1 MTDTCPM
8 YATLIL
14 TVVHEVPSQDLV
26 SNRYCVGF
34 SLDDPR
40 FQGFDID
47 RWAEPEM
54 RAILMRS
61 LIDEWTER
69 ALGIIGCE
77 EISGSV
83 QWQQPATTTQEGN

>member
-1 MTDTCPM
+1 M
-8 YATLIL
+8 YVNLIL

-26 SNRYCVGF
+26 ANRYCVGF
-34 SLDDPR
+34 SLEDPL
-40 FQGFDID
+40 FYGFDID

-61 LIDEWTER
+61 LCEDWAEG
-69 ALGIIGCE
+69 ALVITGCE

-83 QWQQPATTTQEGN
+83 QWGSCVASND

>member
-14 TVVHEVPSQDLV
+14 TVVHEVPSEELV
-26 SNRYCVGF
+26 ANRYCVGF
-34 SLDDPR
+34 SLDDPL
-40 FQGFDID
+40 FHGFDID

-61 LIDEWTER
+61 LIDEWAEG

-77 EISGSV
+77 EIAGSV
-83 QWQQPATTTQEGN
+83 QWRRVATS

>member
-14 TVVHEVPSQDLV
+14 TVVHKVPSGDLV

-40 FQGFDID
+40 FKSFDID

-61 LIDEWTER
+61 LIDEWAEG
-69 ALGIIGCE
+69 ALGITGCE

-83 QWQQPATTTQEGN
+83 QWEQRRAIAND